1 MSRIIR
7 QKTKGFT
14 LLEVLIALA
23 ILASLSVAA
32 YQVLNQVQMS
42 SIVTHEKE
50 QRLAEIQRTLAIMD
64 NDFRQMALRK
74 FRTNGEDPGKLL
86 LIAKDNLMS
95 SDSQGIMFTRY
106 GWLNPQMQ
114 FPRGEVTKVG
124 YRITDGQLER
134 IWWRYPDTPA
144 GDSGN
149 VMKLLT
155 QVESMTFR
163 YYYNKK
169 WVDTWDNGDALP
181 NAVSVKLKLKDYGEI
196 ERVYLTPGAQL
207 GGLHDPL

>member
-7 QKTKGFT
+7 QKNKGFT

-32 YQVLNQVQMS
+32 YQVLNQVQTS

-74 FRTNGEDPGKLL
+74 FRTDGEKPGKLL
-86 LIAKDNLMS
+86 LVAKDNLMS

-124 YRITDGQLER
+124 YRVIDEQLQR
-134 IWWRYPDTPA
+134 IWWRYPDTPV

-163 YYYNKK
+163 YYYKKK
-169 WVDTWDNGDALP
+169 WVDTWDNGAALP
-181 NAVSVKLKLKDYGEI
+181 NAVGVKFKLKDYGEI
-196 ERVYLTPGAQL
+196 ERIYLTPGAEL
-207 GGLHDPL
+207 GASDD